1 MIPTDT
7 EESAIN
13 VRGLV
18 EGGQDSKE
26 VQHQT
31 RIDGLPVLSVPLLVF
46 ASYPDN
52 DNDEGHKRISRRRRI
67 SLRIPLNSLFD
78 RPSTSPTSVEN
89 KITRVKLLLWQR

>member
-13 VRGLV
+13 VGGLV

-46 ASYPDN
+46 ASYPDY
-52 DNDEGHKRISRRRRI
+52 DNDEGHKRISRRRI
-67 SLRIPLNSLFD
+67 SLQIPLNSLFD
-78 RPSTSPTSVEN
+78 RPSTSSTSAEN